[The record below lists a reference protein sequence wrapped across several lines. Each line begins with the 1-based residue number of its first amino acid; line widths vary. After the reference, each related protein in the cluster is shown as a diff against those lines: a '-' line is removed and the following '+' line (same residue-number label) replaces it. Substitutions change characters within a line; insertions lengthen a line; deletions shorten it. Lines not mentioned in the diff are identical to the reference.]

1 MSLLIKCK
9 NAVIAAFLPKR
20 CPYCNAPIKVSD
32 NICNDC
38 AEKVK
43 AEVLEKYAAGGY
55 KCKSPFLYKGIYK
68 KALLNFKFHSRPAAA
83 QSLAIPLAACI
94 KSGYGD
100 LRFDCVTCVPM
111 HKNQLR
117 KRGYNQSELLAKEV
131 CKLLELPYRELLTKA
146 KENQPQ
152 HNLNHTQRRNN
163 VKGVYKAVNADSF
176 QDKTILLID
185 DVLTTGYT
193 LGECCKVLKKA
204 GAQRVYC
211 AALCCSAN

>member
-1 MSLLIKCK
+1 MLSKCK
-9 NAVIAAFLPKR
+9 NALIAAFLPKR

-32 NICNDC
+32 NICADC

-43 AEVLEKYAAGGY
+43 IGLYEKYAAGGY
-55 KCKSPFLYKGIYK
+55 KCKSPFMYTGIYK

-83 QSLAIPLAACI
+83 QSLALPLAECI

-100 LRFDCVTCVPM
+100 IRFDCAACVPM

-131 CKLLELPYRELLTKA
+131 SGLLNLQYQKLLIKTKD
-146 KENQPQ
+146 NQPQ
-152 HNLNHTQRRNN
+152 HTLGQTQRRNN
-163 VKGVYKAVNADSF
+163 VKGVYKAVNTECI
-176 QDKTILLID
+176 QDKTVLLID

-193 LGECCKVLKKA
+193 LGECCKVLRKA
-204 GAQRVYC
+204 GAKQIYC
-211 AALCCSAN
+211 AALCCAMD